1 MASAWGLSF
10 GKAWGAAWG
19 AITGQG
25 GSKHGFE
32 MVGRKVYIKRGK
44 KIHIFDTV
52 ADADAWADAEQA
64 AIDAI
69 AKAQKPTRN
78 AKKRAVRRVNARF
91 DHETLDLIELDRL
104 VEHFGVPVE
113 LPTLEAKQDWLEVA
127 RIALLVRE
135 LQDEEDI
142 EMLLMA

>member
-19 AITGQG
+19 LITATG
-25 GSKHGFE
+25 GGRHGFE

-44 KIHIFDTV
+44 RIHIFDTIE
-52 ADADAWADAEQA
+52 DADDWADAEQA
-64 AIDAI
+64 ALDAI

-78 AKKRAVRRVNARF
+78 AKKRAVRKVNASIE
-91 DHETLDLIELDRL
+91 HETINL
-104 VEHFGVPVE
+104 VELENLVQHFGIPVE

-127 RIALLVRE
+127 RIALLARE
-135 LQDEEDI
+135 MQDEEDI